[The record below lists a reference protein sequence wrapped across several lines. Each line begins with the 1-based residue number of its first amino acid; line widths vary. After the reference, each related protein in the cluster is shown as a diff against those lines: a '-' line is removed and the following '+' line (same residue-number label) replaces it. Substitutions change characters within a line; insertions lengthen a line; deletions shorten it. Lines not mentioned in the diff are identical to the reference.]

1 MSCIH
6 AFHEFLSPIYGHH
19 FIFLPSVPQPMLSA
33 SPTGI
38 LKPGSSVN
46 LTCEATLTFEID
58 VDSLQITWEGPEIFD
73 AYNITESHS
82 GLQYSSVLNIQNVEE
97 ADEGEYTCTFTAF
110 EVGTF
115 FYGSIFV
122 EVEGQGEERSSY
134 IHV

>member
-1 MSCIH
+1 MPSM
-6 AFHEFLSPIYGHH
+6 HEFPPPIYRHH
-19 FIFLPSVPQPMLSA
+19 IIFLPSVPQPTLSA

-58 VDSLQITWEGPEIFD
+58 VDSFQIRWDGPRSFS
-73 AYNITESHS
+73 AYDITESHS

-97 ADEGEYTCTFTAF
+97 ADEGEYTCTFTSF

-115 FYGSIFV
+115 INGSIFV
-122 EVEGQGEERSSY
+122 EVQGEKGS
-134 IHV
+134 I